1 MDANFDVRQFLTQLR
16 ATGCSLGEPFHYF
29 TSTASTNDEAKRAA
43 LAGAPSGSTFLAD
56 HQTAGR
62 GRQGR
67 QWLAEAKRQLLFSLL
82 WRPAS
87 GVASAATTLVVGVT
101 LHRTLRG
108 LLPDSSPLSLKWP
121 NDLESSRRKVAG
133 ILVESGRGADAR
145 PFVVVGVGVNTAPLD
160 GTLPIQPAP
169 LSLSEIGLTTPRETL
184 LTAFLHAVDFDLRR
198 FEREGLGE
206 FVEYL
211 NGHHALT
218 GETVSVGGLCG
229 EVLEV
234 AETGALVLM
243 TRDGRRE
250 VTSGS
255 VERALSGS

>member
-1 MDANFDVRQFLTQLR
+1 MDANFDVRLFLTQLR
-16 ATGCSLGEPFHYF
+16 ETGCSLGEPFHYF
-29 TSTASTNDEAKRAA
+29 TSTESTNDEAKRAA
-43 LAGAPSGSTFLAD
+43 SAGAPSGSTFLAD

-67 QWLAEAKRQLLFSLL
+67 QWVADAKRQLLFSLL

-101 LHRTLRG
+101 LHRTLRQ
-108 LLPDSSPLSLKWP
+108 LLPDSSQLSLKWP

-133 ILVESGRGADAR
+133 ILVESGVAADAR
-145 PFVVVGVGVNTAPLD
+145 PFVVLGVGVNTAPP
-160 GTLPIQPAP
+160 GGSLPIQPAP

-184 LTAFLHAVDFDLRR
+184 LTAFLRSLEFDLRT
-198 FEREGLGE
+198 FERDGLRE

-218 GETVSVGGLCG
+218 GETVSINGIHG

-234 AETGALVLM
+234 ADNGALVLM

-255 VERALSGS
+255 VERALSGE